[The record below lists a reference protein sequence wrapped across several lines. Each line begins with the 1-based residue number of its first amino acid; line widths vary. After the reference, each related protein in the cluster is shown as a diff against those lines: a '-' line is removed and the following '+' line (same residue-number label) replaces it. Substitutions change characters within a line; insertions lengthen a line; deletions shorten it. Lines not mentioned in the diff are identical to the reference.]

1 MGGGECKGVDVKTS
15 PREADFDVGTIVKD
29 MSTFPKV
36 VPSAISPCA
45 TWESAISPEGSF
57 ADEVH
62 GSELLDFTLKTSEV
76 AIVNKMR

>member
-57 ADEVH
+57 ADEAQ
-62 GSELLDFTLKTSEV
+62 GSELLDFTLETSEE